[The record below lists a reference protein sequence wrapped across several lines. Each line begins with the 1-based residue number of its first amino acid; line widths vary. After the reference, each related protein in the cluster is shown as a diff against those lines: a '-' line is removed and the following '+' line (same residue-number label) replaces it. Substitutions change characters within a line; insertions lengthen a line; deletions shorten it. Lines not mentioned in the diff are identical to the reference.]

1 MKAKIPWKGTNA
13 QKKAMVTEINR
24 QIIDREAQYA
34 IDYETAVLYAVRK
47 RFGSGR
53 KQLRGFYED
62 LFEASRLLAEH
73 YELPEDD
80 AVWLCD
86 RKLKEIG
93 VDVKQWHE
101 EMEHGREKAD

>member
-1 MKAKIPWKGTNA
+1 MKAQIPWQGTNA
-13 QKKAMVTEINR
+13 QKKAMVAEINR
-24 QIIDREAQYA
+24 QIIEREEQYA
-34 IDYETAVLYAVRK
+34 IDYETAVLYAVRSHLGFGRRRLK
-47 RFGSGR
+47 RF
-53 KQLRGFYED
+53 YEA
-62 LFEASRLLAEH
+62 LFGATRMLAER
-73 YELPEDD
+73 YEMQDDD

>member
-1 MKAKIPWKGTNA
+1 MKAKIPWQGTNA
-13 QKKAMVTEINR
+13 QKKAMVAEINR
-24 QIIDREAQYA
+24 QIIEREAQYA
-34 IDYETAVLYAVRK
+34 IDYETIVLYTVRK
-47 RFGSGR
+47 RLGHGKKR
-53 KQLRGFYED
+53 LRQFYED
-62 LFEASRLLAEH
+62 LFEAARLLAER
-73 YELPEDD
+73 YEMQDDD